1 MHTSEFQKIARAVRR
16 VRSLRTREALY
27 KQADND
33 NEAYVEDNWD
43 YVKDNWDHV
52 KRVISNPYFLAGGLT
67 LGTIGAIRARRKKLL
82 AGLTGLAAGGTAL
95 YFGADAAGLSPQMW
109 GKKDIA
115 EAEERPESYS

>member
-33 NEAYVEDNWD
+33 N
-43 YVKDNWDHV
+43 WDHV

-67 LGTIGAIRARRKKLL
+67 LGTIGAIRAKRKKLL

-109 GKKDIA
+109 GKKDVA
-115 EAEERPESYS
+115 EVEERPENYS